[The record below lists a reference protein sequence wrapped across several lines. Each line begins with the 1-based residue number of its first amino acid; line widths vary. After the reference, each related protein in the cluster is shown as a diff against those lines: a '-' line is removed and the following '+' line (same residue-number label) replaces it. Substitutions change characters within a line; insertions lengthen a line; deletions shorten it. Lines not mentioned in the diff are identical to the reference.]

1 MSDVKWIKI
10 VTDIFDDE
18 KMYAIETLPDG
29 LTMEVVWF
37 KILCLAG
44 KCNSN
49 GFLSINNKLAY
60 TDEMLAKVFRLDIGI
75 VQRALDVFQRLEMI
89 EMVDNAYMVSNWLKY
104 QSGDKLEDI
113 RAKGA
118 KRQREFRERQR
129 AMHLISYKNEKCVY
143 CGNDAEAV
151 DHIIPKSCGGTDEKS
166 NLVPVCKSC
175 NSMKKNKT
183 LADFLNDN
191 IDYLDSKSIQSNEKL
206 MKHVVWD
213 EAASRYR
220 NVTVT
225 PKNNVTVTQNCSYSN
240 SISFSN
246 NNTNVVNLNSLVSK
260 ESNYKYSLYILNN
273 KELLDSI
280 IDWMEYKDN
289 KKPKT
294 SNHYDT
300 EKGMCKFLTMVVNHD
315 KDYGTDAVVKEIDK
329 AIGNGWQGVSFDSL
343 ERYGKKVAPK
353 KAQPKPEP
361 EPEEPIL
368 SDEEWARL

>member
-1 MSDVKWIKI
+1 MSEVKWIKI

-44 KCNSN
+44 KCNSS
-49 GFLSINNKLAY
+49 GFLSINSKLAY
-60 TDEMLAKVFRLDIGI
+60 TDEMLAKVFRLDIGV
-75 VQRALDVFQRLEMI
+75 VQRALEVFQRLDMI

-104 QSGDKLEDI
+104 QSGDKLDDI

-118 KRQREFRERQR
+118 KRQREFRERQKQKR
-129 AMHLISYKNEKCVY
+129 LEQKE
-143 CGNDAEAV
+143 
-151 DHIIPKSCGGTDEKS
+151 
-166 NLVPVCKSC
+166 
-175 NSMKKNKT
+175 NK
-183 LADFLNDN
+183 D
-191 IDYLDSKSIQSNEKL
+191 
-206 MKHVVWD
+206 
-213 EAASRYR
+213 R
-220 NVTVT
+220 NVTDNVT
-225 PKNNVTVTQNCSYSN
+225 NNVTSDVTVTQNCSYSN
-240 SISFSN
+240 SISFNN

-273 KELLDSI
+273 KELLNSI

-329 AIGNGWQGVSFDSL
+329 AIGNGWQGVSFDNL
-343 ERYGKKVAPK
+343 ERYGKKNETNKSNVDDQMK
-353 KAQPKPEP
+353 
-361 EPEEPIL
+361 
-368 SDEEWARL
+368 RLFGDMA